1 MVIGVVASAQ
11 ACRAGP
17 SPRPDPL
24 FPPLRAGNNLGEEGC
39 EQLQEVLDGFNMAKV
54 LASLRWGIWISGSFV
69 TTFIHSVNV
78 G

>member
-11 ACRAGP
+11 ACWAGP

-24 FPPLRAGNNLGEEGC
+24 FPPLRAGNTLGEEGC

-54 LASLRWGIWISGSFV
+54 LASLR
-69 TTFIHSVNV
+69 
-78 G
+78 